1 MSPPVSSTPVLFP
14 EIQREL
20 LRAAR
25 ARLAHE
31 HRRMLTLR
39 ASILA
44 CIIAILLTAPPCAA
58 LNVSH
63 PDSAHQQSL
72 GNG

>member
-1 MSPPVSSTPVLFP
+1 MLLP

-31 HRRMLTLR
+31 HRRLLALR
-39 ASILA
+39 AGM
-44 CIIAILLTAPPCAA
+44 TALIVVVLMMA
-58 LNVSH
+58 LPSTALSVSH
-63 PDSAHQQSL
+63 PSTPPQQSL